1 MHADKWAIKAKQS
14 GFKTRAVFKL
24 EEILIK
30 TNSLKG
36 NQKILDIGSAPGG
49 WSHYLKLKLPK
60 SEIKERFKLEH
71 EILLL
76 RHLGLSLP
84 RQKVRTMRT

>member
-36 NQKILDIGSAPGG
+36 TQKILDIGSAPGG
-49 WSHYLKLKLPK
+49 WSHSVSYTHLTLPTK
-60 SEIKERFKLEH
+60 A
-71 EILLL
+71 
-76 RHLGLSLP
+76 
-84 RQKVRTMRT
+84 